1 MLIKIVTLFLIVMAV
16 LGMFGAF
23 RMRGRGQG
31 KVGRDTKAGDLPG
44 KPRKCRSC
52 GAFIVGKGKCA
63 CGAD

>member
-1 MLIKIVTLFLIVMAV
+1 MLFKIVTLFLIVMAV

-23 RMRGRGQG
+23 RTRRGSGQL
-31 KVGRDTKAGDLPG
+31 GRDRKRRDLPG